1 MLNISL
7 MFFFFTLYLC
17 FPFVTKNIQI
27 YSYNSKLYCF
37 KSITENV
44 NIFIF
49 INSKTFLLSYNGE
62 AFSWRTVYSL
72 VN

>member
-7 MFFFFTLYLC
+7 IFFFTSYLC
-17 FPFVTKNIQI
+17 FFFVTKNIQI
-27 YSYNSKLYCF
+27 YSYSSKLYCF

-44 NIFIF
+44 NIFVF
-49 INSKTFLLSYNGE
+49 IKSKTFLLNYNGE